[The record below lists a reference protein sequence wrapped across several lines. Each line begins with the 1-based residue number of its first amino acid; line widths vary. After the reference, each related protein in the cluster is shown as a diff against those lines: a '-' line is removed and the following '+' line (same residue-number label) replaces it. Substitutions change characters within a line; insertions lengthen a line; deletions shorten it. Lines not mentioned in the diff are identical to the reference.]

1 MMHHVKDLSPEQRV
15 AVESLLGRSVSEDE
29 AVSIKALNPSAIV
42 PSRLTEEERKA
53 ALEKLDL
60 YFVRADAQR
69 QPVSQEDEEAI
80 VDEALRST
88 RPGYRPAS

>member
-88 RPGYRPAS
+88 RPGYWPAS